1 MSDCPGVK
9 KLRAAC
15 TPQIRQAD
23 VARACGVS
31 PQAVSCWLLGIS
43 KPEEAH
49 MRTLKDLLGI
59 PLRDWTAK
67 EKG

>member
-1 MSDCPGVK
+1 MSQSEAVK

-15 TPQIRQAD
+15 TPKIRQSD

-43 KPEEAH
+43 VPDPDH
-49 MRTLKDLLGI
+49 RRVLRTLLGI
-59 PLRDWTAK
+59 PLRDWRA
-67 EKG
+67 E

>member
-1 MSDCPGVK
+1 MKDSPAVK

-23 VARACGVS
+23 VARACNVS

-43 KPEEAH
+43 QPDEEH

-59 PLRDWTAK
+59 PLKDWS
-67 EKG
+67 